1 MPTSTPR
8 RLRPDWPMLL
18 ITLTAFGLRVWRLA
32 AVPPGWRDDELINVF
47 VISQKI
53 LDGQLAF
60 FYPDASGHEP
70 LYHALHA
77 IFMALFGTN
86 ALGFRLLSAIF
97 GTLAAPLTYH
107 LGRRLFSRHHGLIA
121 AAALSVSFWS
131 LVYSRLGMRHISLTV
146 WTLLAFICFWR
157 ALHPPKAAAPAM
169 SGRRTLTQYT
179 PFMGAA
185 FFTSLGFYTYFAGRG
200 VPLILLAFCLYL
212 ALWQRPLLRARW
224 RGLVLMF
231 GLMALLAL
239 PLAVTLWQQPE
250 AQGRVSELAVPL
262 TAARAGDF
270 APLAQQTVTTLR
282 MFHADGD
289 PEWLYNIPHRP
300 VLGIIGAA
308 ILWVG
313 VGAALFQGARFS
325 FSAEQAR
332 RRQALPYLFLVG
344 WWAAGIFPGFISVP
358 PASFG
363 HTILAQPATF
373 LLAALAIG
381 WIGGQ
386 RWAGGRWSA
395 ALLGALL
402 VVSVGWRDLP
412 AYFSEWPAH
421 GNTRFL
427 YHANMRDVAQYAA
440 AHPDLTDFGVSD
452 LLAGP
457 WSRLALQME
466 LAAAGSDAQPRL
478 YDPQRAIFLALSG
491 SPAVSFHS
499 YPQVPDAYASHYAPP
514 LAQAGGYTLAQV
526 VEETPLPASPLACFQ
541 NGLCAVAAAYDPTA
555 SVLEIT
561 WQVARPLALP
571 PIPLISNPPPP
582 GVYAGPR
589 LWAFAHLVDDSGHFL
604 SGDDGF
610 WVDPQTLRVGDIFRQ
625 RHILPPPP
633 TAPAA
638 VHFGLYD
645 PYTGARA
652 TTAAGID
659 HVQLPLQ

>member
-1 MPTSTPR
+1 MTFRPQ
-8 RLRPDWPMLL
+8 RPDWTILL
-18 ITLTAFGLRVWRLA
+18 ITLTAFGLRIWQLA
-32 AVPPGWRDDELINVF
+32 DVPPGWRDDELINVF

-77 IFMALFGTN
+77 IFIALFGTN

-97 GTLAAPLTYH
+97 GTLAVPLTYH
-107 LGRRLFSRHHGLIA
+107 LGRRFFSRHHGLIA

-131 LVYSRLGMRHISLTV
+131 LIYSRLGMRHMSLTV

-157 ALHPPKAAAPAM
+157 AQSWRALQSLPVAAPIA
-169 SGRRTLTQYT
+169 SWRRRLTQYG

-212 ALWQRPLLRARW
+212 ALWQRPLLRAHW
-224 RGLVLMF
+224 RGIVLMF
-231 GLMALLAL
+231 GLIALLAL
-239 PLAVTLWQQPE
+239 PLAVTLWQQPK

-262 TAARAGDF
+262 TAARVGDLT
-270 APLAQQTVTTLR
+270 PLAQQTATTLR

-308 ILWVG
+308 FLWVG
-313 VGAALFQGARFS
+313 VGLALFQGARFS
-325 FSAEQAR
+325 FSAER
-332 RRQALPYLFLVG
+332 RRALPYVFLLG

-373 LLAALAIG
+373 LLAALPIG
-381 WIGGQ
+381 WIAGQ
-386 RWAGGRWSA
+386 RWAGGHWLA

-402 VVSVGWRDLP
+402 VISVGWRDLP
-412 AYFSEWPAH
+412 AYFTEWPAH

-427 YHANMRDVAQYAA
+427 YHANMRDVAEYAA
-440 AHPDLTDFGVSD
+440 AHPNLADFGVSD

-457 WSRLALQME
+457 WSRLALQIE
-466 LAAAGSDAQPRL
+466 LAAAGADAQPRL
-478 YDPQRAIFLALSG
+478 YDPQRAIFPSLAG
-491 SPAVSFHS
+491 RPAVSFHG
-499 YPQVPDAYASHYAPP
+499 YPQVPDAYAAHYGPP
-514 LAQAGGYTLAQV
+514 LAQAGGYTLASV
-526 VEETPLPASPLACFQ
+526 AVEPLPPSPLACFQ
-541 NGLCAVAAAYDPTA
+541 NGLCALAAAYDPAT

-561 WQVARPLALP
+561 WQVAHPLELP
-571 PIPLISNPPPP
+571 PIPIISNPPPP

-589 LWAFAHLVDDSGHFL
+589 LWTFAHLVDDSGRFL

-610 WVDPQTLRVGDIFRQ
+610 WVDPQTLRAGDVFRQ
-625 RHILPPPP
+625 RHILPLPDGVS
-633 TAPAA
+633 PAA

-645 PYTGARA
+645 PYTGERVRGD
-652 TTAAGID
+652 AGID
-659 HVQLPLQ
+659 HIPLPLP